1 MSKSVINRLSANN
14 VNIGIVNLQI
24 SYFAMTAGR
33 FENINKNITE
43 MELIKNWVAVFGM
56 FPLKFNFAYPL
67 KFTRLSPKCVQRMK
81 CV

>member
-1 MSKSVINRLSANN
+1 
-14 VNIGIVNLQI
+14 
-24 SYFAMTAGR
+24 MTAGR

-43 MELIKNWVAVFGM
+43 MKLIQKLGM

-81 CV
+81 FV

>member
-24 SYFAMTAGR
+24 SYFVMTAGR

-43 MELIKNWVAVFGM
+43 MELIKKLGCCIWYV
-56 FPLKFNFAYPL
+56 PP
-67 KFTRLSPKCVQRMK
+67 
-81 CV
+81 

>member
-24 SYFAMTAGR
+24 SYFVMTAGR

-43 MELIKNWVAVFGM
+43 MKLIQKLGM
-56 FPLKFNFAYPL
+56 FPLKFNFSYPL

-81 CV
+81 FV